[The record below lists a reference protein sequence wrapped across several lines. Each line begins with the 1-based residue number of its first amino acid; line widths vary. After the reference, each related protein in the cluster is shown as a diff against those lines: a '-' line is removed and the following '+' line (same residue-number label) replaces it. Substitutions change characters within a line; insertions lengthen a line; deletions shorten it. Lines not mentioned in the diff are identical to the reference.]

1 MLFRKGKLCIRTV
14 FVIILSAL
22 CLNLGVRAAH
32 RTILQQGIAQEIL
45 RFHVLANSDSEAD
58 QRVKYLV
65 RDEILIWMEAQRQ
78 KEAAA
83 EQNYAGKTER
93 MKVQESTE
101 KTERIKVQEDT
112 GNKTFFEKRENA
124 ESFLAEHLAEIEAA
138 ADRALRE
145 NGMDY
150 HAKAALEQVYF
161 SERVYGAYTFPAGWY
176 EALRVRL
183 GKADG
188 HNWWC
193 VLYPELGFSDCI
205 RGVNGQGEQVDS
217 LKEVLSVQ
225 EYESLLRRPEKWKI
239 KFRWF

>member
-65 RDEILIWMEAQRQ
+65 RDEILSWME
-78 KEAAA
+78 E
-83 EQNYAGKTER
+83 
-93 MKVQESTE
+93 
-101 KTERIKVQEDT
+101 QEDT
-112 GNKTFFEKRENA
+112 GNKTYFEKREHA
-124 ESFLAEHLAEIEAA
+124 ESYLSEHLSELEAV
-138 ADRALRE
+138 ADRVLRE

-161 SERVYGAYTFPAGWY
+161 SERVYGEYTFPAGWY

-193 VLYPELGFSDCI
+193 VLYPDLGFSDCI
-205 RGVNGQGEQVDS
+205 RGVTGQGEQVDS

-239 KFRWF
+239 TFRWF

>member
-65 RDEILIWMEAQRQ
+65 RDEILSWME
-78 KEAAA
+78 E
-83 EQNYAGKTER
+83 
-93 MKVQESTE
+93 
-101 KTERIKVQEDT
+101 QEDT
-112 GNKTFFEKRENA
+112 GNKTYFEKREHA
-124 ESFLAEHLAEIEAA
+124 ESYLSEHLSELEAV
-138 ADRALRE
+138 ADRVLRE
-145 NGMDY
+145 NGVDY

-161 SERVYGAYTFPAGWY
+161 SERVYGEYTFPAGWY

-193 VLYPELGFSDCI
+193 VLYPDLGFSDCI
-205 RGVNGQGEQVDS
+205 RGVTGQGEQVDS

-239 KFRWF
+239 TFRWF

>member
-14 FVIILSAL
+14 FVIVLSAL

-65 RDEILIWMEAQRQ
+65 RDEILIWME
-78 KEAAA
+78 E
-83 EQNYAGKTER
+83 
-93 MKVQESTE
+93 
-101 KTERIKVQEDT
+101 QEDT
-112 GNKTFFEKRENA
+112 GNKTYFEKRENA
-124 ESFLAEHLAEIEAA
+124 ESYLSEHLSELEAA
-138 ADRALRE
+138 ADRVLRE

-161 SERVYGAYTFPAGWY
+161 SERVYGEYTFPAGWY

-193 VLYPELGFSDCI
+193 VLYPDLGFSDCI
-205 RGVNGQGEQVDS
+205 RGVTGQGEQVDS

-239 KFRWF
+239 TFRWF

>member
-65 RDEILIWMEAQRQ
+65 RDEILIWMEEQ
-78 KEAAA
+78 K
-83 EQNYAGKTER
+83 
-93 MKVQESTE
+93 
-101 KTERIKVQEDT
+101 DT
-112 GNKTFFEKRENA
+112 GNKTYFEKRENA
-124 ESFLAEHLAEIEAA
+124 ESYLSEHLSELEAA
-138 ADRALRE
+138 ADRVLRE

-161 SERVYGAYTFPAGWY
+161 SERVYGEYTFPAGWY
-176 EALRVRL
+176 EALRIRL

-193 VLYPELGFSDCI
+193 VLYPDLGFSDCI
-205 RGVNGQGEQVDS
+205 RGVTGQGEQVDS

-239 KFRWF
+239 TFRWF

>member
-14 FVIILSAL
+14 FVIVLSAL

-65 RDEILIWMEAQRQ
+65 RDEILIWMEEQ
-78 KEAAA
+78 K
-83 EQNYAGKTER
+83 
-93 MKVQESTE
+93 
-101 KTERIKVQEDT
+101 DT
-112 GNKTFFEKRENA
+112 GNKTYFEKRENA
-124 ESFLAEHLAEIEAA
+124 ESYLSEHLSELEAV
-138 ADRALRE
+138 ADRVLRE

-161 SERVYGAYTFPAGWY
+161 SERVYGEYTFPAGWY

-183 GKADG
+183 GKAGG

-193 VLYPELGFSDCI
+193 VLYPDLGFSDCI
-205 RGVNGQGEQVDS
+205 RGVTGQGEQVDS

-239 KFRWF
+239 TFRWF